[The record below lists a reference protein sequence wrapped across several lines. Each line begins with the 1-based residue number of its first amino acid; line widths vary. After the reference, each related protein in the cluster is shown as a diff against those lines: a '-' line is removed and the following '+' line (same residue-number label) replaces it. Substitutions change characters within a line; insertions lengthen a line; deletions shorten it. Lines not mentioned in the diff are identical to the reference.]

1 MYIYKG
7 INVFLKSFCIF
18 IENGLKI
25 LQQNVPGSESL
36 EMSAVSCMCD
46 SSGVYLWPPTQ
57 KKPGDCVCYPHTK
70 IWYAVLVSVSASESA
85 SLPAFL
91 WKL

>member
-1 MYIYKG
+1 MVIS
-7 INVFLKSFCIF
+7 VFLKGSRIF
-18 IENGLKI
+18 IENGLNI

-36 EMSAVSCMCD
+36 EMNAVSCMCD
-46 SSGVYLWPPTQ
+46 SSRVYLWPPTQ
-57 KKPGDCVCYPHTK
+57 KKPGDSVYYPHTK
-70 IWYAVLVSVSASESA
+70 IWYAVLVSVSASECA

>member
-1 MYIYKG
+1 MVVS
-7 INVFLKSFCIF
+7 VFFKSFCVF
-18 IENGLKI
+18 IENGLNI

-36 EMSAVSCMCD
+36 EMSAMSCMCD

-57 KKPGDCVCYPHTK
+57 KKPGDCVCHPK
-70 IWYAVLVSVSASESA
+70 IWHAVLVSVSVSEAA
-85 SLPAFL
+85 SLPASF